1 MSTVNTEDTH
11 RTVSFSIRV
20 AMLIKKP
27 RGLQYEN
34 QCNQMKLS
42 IEGSLN
48 ISAGSAVCTYV
59 APIGFQNQISQFSE
73 IK

>member
-11 RTVSFSIRV
+11 RTVSFSVRV

-27 RGLQYEN
+27 KGLQYEN
-34 QCNQMKLS
+34 QFNQMKLS

-48 ISAGSAVCTYV
+48 ICANCRSSRYV
-59 APIGFQNQISQFSE
+59 APIGFQNQTPQFSE